1 MEVTTPLKTSVR
13 PLRRN
18 GRDRK
23 RTGPEA
29 RRDSFAQE
37 YERLVEELLDTFSDE
52 ELDGVESGLRVFFRL
67 NSEGLPEAA
76 LVFDRETGQT
86 VERLRFPLAGGEAA

>member
-1 MEVTTPLKTSVR
+1 MEVTTPHKKSVR
-13 PLRRN
+13 PLRRR

-23 RTGPEA
+23 RSRPES
-29 RRDSFAQE
+29 RRNSFAQE
-37 YERLVEELLDTFSDE
+37 YERLVDELLDGFSDE
-52 ELDGVESGLRVFFRL
+52 ELDGAGSGVRVFFRL

-86 VERLRFPLAGGEAA
+86 VEKLRFPLAGGEAA